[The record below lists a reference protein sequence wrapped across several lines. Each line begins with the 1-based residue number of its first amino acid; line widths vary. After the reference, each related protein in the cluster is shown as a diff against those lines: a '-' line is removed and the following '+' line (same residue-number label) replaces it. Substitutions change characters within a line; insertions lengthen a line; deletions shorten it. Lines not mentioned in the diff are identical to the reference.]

1 MAWRPPPCHSLG
13 SESLGTPVLFSPGGR
28 GKISWGARQ
37 PGALHVG
44 PEFRFIYRKTRII
57 GRCAMSLDF
66 PLLVRSRNFYFF
78 LCLGGGGK
86 WKGPCFCCVFTVFLT
101 PFPEKGILDSIAHR
115 PIIQVFTGIGILT
128 PTYLA
133 IHPKLHLLSTTFEAR
148 KLPTQRL
155 KNTQCPSVEP

>member
-1 MAWRPPPCHSLG
+1 MASRPPPCHSLG
-13 SESLGTPVLFSPGGR
+13 SESLGTPVLFSPGGGGRYR
-28 GKISWGARQ
+28 GELASPVLCTWDPNFASST
-37 PGALHVG
+37 V
-44 PEFRFIYRKTRII
+44 KTRII

-78 LCLGGGGK
+78 LCLGGGG
-86 WKGPCFCCVFTVFLT
+86 GGAVFLLCFYSVFA
-101 PFPEKGILDSIAHR
+101 PFPEKGILDPIAHR

-133 IHPKLHLLSTTFEAR
+133 IRPKLHLLSTTFEAR
-148 KLPTQRL
+148 KLPTQRP